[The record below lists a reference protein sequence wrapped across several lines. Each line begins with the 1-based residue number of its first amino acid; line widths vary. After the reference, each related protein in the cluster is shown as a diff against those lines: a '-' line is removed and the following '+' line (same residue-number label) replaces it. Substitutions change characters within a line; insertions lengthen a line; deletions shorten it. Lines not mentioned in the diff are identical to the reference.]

1 MRGIRG
7 TCKMIPWRCRCCA
20 LHRPEGDPCAK
31 GWWGRQ
37 AQPAPRG
44 CRQKANAFRTRV
56 HVNSAPKINPNNWVI
71 RRSLISASRSNPL
84 VARTIFSVQKSFRR
98 TGKRRSQS
106 VQGRCPRESPRDHAR
121 RRRRALGRLRTAAA
135 QARGCSERPRASGK
149 SARWGL
155 PSASLLVA
163 VR

>member
-37 AQPAPRG
+37 AQPAPPRLPSEG
-44 CRQKANAFRTRV
+44 ECVQDQGARKQRTQNQAKELCNTTLT
-56 HVNSAPKINPNNWVI
+56 HL
-71 RRSLISASRSNPL
+71 SLPFQAL

-106 VQGRCPRESPRDHAR
+106 VQGRCPVKTLAITLAAGA
-121 RRRRALGRLRTAAA
+121 ALWAG
-135 QARGCSERPRASGK
+135 SERDRE
-149 SARWGL
+149 
-155 PSASLLVA
+155 
-163 VR
+163 